1 MTFFNSK
8 TTSNTMK
15 LLALLPLLLFASCVS
30 RRTAEVPVKP
40 LPAPKVEAGSVRFAE
55 IVRAYHV
62 GRYVDPNHP
71 DVMHEHHPVYRVE
84 AYTRWNLNP
93 GRLVSARTASAVAKD
108 AAYSPPP
115 TNDVVLAELN
125 RQKDATE
132 RVMWEASRL
141 ARSHGEL
148 QKVLNEM
155 SSIVTNHVSVNSRL
169 SDAEHR
175 VAQFETELQRL
186 TRSIPVSTNEGPSH
200 SAEEQ
205 P

>member
-1 MTFFNSK
+1 
-8 TTSNTMK
+8 MK
-15 LLALLPLLLFASCVS
+15 LLLLPLLLLASCAS
-30 RRTAEVPVKP
+30 RRTTELPFKP
-40 LPAPKVEAGSVRFAE
+40 LPSPLFEPAESVRFAE

-62 GRYVDPNHP
+62 GRYVDPNHS
-71 DVMHEHHPVYRVE
+71 DVMHEQHPVYRIE
-84 AYTRWNLNP
+84 AFTRWNLKP
-93 GRLVSARTASAVAKD
+93 GSLVSAGAGRAIVKD

-141 ARSHGEL
+141 VRSHGEL
-148 QKVLNEM
+148 EKVLNEM

-169 SDAEHR
+169 SKTEHR
-175 VAQFETELQRL
+175 VAQFEKDLQRL
-186 TRSIPVSTNEGPSH
+186 ALPVPVSTNEVRSL

-205 P
+205 NMTK

>member
-1 MTFFNSK
+1 
-8 TTSNTMK
+8 MK
-15 LLALLPLLLFASCVS
+15 LLTLLPLLLFASCVS
-30 RRTAEVPVKP
+30 RRTAVVPVKP
-40 LPAPKVEAGSVRFAE
+40 LPAPNVESAESVRFAE
-55 IVRAYHV
+55 IVRAYHI

-71 DVMHEHHPVYRVE
+71 DVMHEQHPVYRVE
-84 AYTRWNLNP
+84 AYTRWNLKP
-93 GRLVSARTASAVAKD
+93 GSLVSTRPASTTAND

-155 SSIVTNHVSVNSRL
+155 SSIVTNHASVNSRL
-169 SDAEHR
+169 SNAEHR
-175 VAQFETELQRL
+175 VAQFEKDLQRL
-186 TRSIPVSTNEGPSH
+186 KLSVAVSTNEFPSL
-200 SAEEQ
+200 SSDEQ
-205 P
+205 K

>member
-1 MTFFNSK
+1 
-8 TTSNTMK
+8 MK
-15 LLALLPLLLFASCVS
+15 LPFLLLPVLLLASCVS

-40 LPAPKVEAGSVRFAE
+40 LPGPNVEPAESVRFAE

-84 AYTRWNLNP
+84 AYTRWNMKP
-93 GRLVSARTASAVAKD
+93 GGVVTARTSSIIEKD

-125 RQKDATE
+125 RQKDATD

-155 SSIVTNHVSVNSRL
+155 SSIVTNHISVNSRL
-169 SDAEHR
+169 SNAEQR
-175 VAQFETELQRL
+175 VAQFEKDLQRL
-186 TRSIPVSTNEGPSH
+186 KLSGVVSTNEFPSP
-200 SAEEQ
+200 SNEEQ
-205 P
+205 NMTR